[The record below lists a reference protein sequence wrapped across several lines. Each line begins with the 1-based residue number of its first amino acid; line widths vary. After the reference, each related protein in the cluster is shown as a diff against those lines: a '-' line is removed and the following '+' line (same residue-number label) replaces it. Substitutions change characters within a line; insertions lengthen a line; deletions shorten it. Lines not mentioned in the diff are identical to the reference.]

1 MRRAHRRP
9 TEGRSRRLAAEQFRR
24 YAGETELAHQ
34 ASAPP
39 RRPGSRD
46 EQILLHHLDR
56 HVANEQDV
64 LASYA
69 RFARAEPDFVRYLVD
84 LITEDEERHHRIL
97 REMVN
102 RVAGDLRLEE
112 RSPSVPSVE
121 SRGADRARLREETA
135 RFLELERE
143 DLADLEELADVLR
156 HQRLRGLLPLL
167 VEVMELDTRKH
178 ITMLEFIGRST
189 TPTH

>member
-9 TEGRSRRLAAEQFRR
+9 TEGRSRRLALEQFRW

-34 ASAPP
+34 APAPP
-39 RRPGSRD
+39 RRPGSTD
-46 EQILLHHLDR
+46 EEVLLRHLDR

-69 RFARAEPDFVRYLVD
+69 RFARSEPDFVRYLVH

-97 REMVN
+97 RQMVN
-102 RVAGDLRLEE
+102 RVVGDIGLQET
-112 RSPSVPSVE
+112 SPSVPSVE
-121 SRGADRARLREETA
+121 FHGADRARLLEETA
-135 RFLELERE
+135 RFLELERD
-143 DLADLEELADVLR
+143 DLADLEELAEVLR
-156 HQRLRGLLPLL
+156 HQRLRGLIPLL

-178 ITMLEFIGRST
+178 ITILEFIGRST
-189 TPTH
+189 TPTG